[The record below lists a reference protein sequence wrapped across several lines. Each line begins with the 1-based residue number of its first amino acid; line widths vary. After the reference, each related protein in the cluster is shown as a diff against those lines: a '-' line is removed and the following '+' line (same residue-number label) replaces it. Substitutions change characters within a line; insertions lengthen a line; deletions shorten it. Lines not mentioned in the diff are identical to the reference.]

1 MNDNKDKSE
10 KSNEKISES
19 RSGIKSIE
27 ELIQRIVE
35 VQSLPE
41 NVVIEFLEA
50 QGSLRVDNV
59 KKEN

>member
-50 QGSLRVDNV
+50 QGSLKVDNV

>member
-50 QGSLRVDNV
+50 QGSLKVDND

>member
-10 KSNEKISES
+10 KSNEKIAES

-27 ELIQRIVE
+27 ELVQRIVE

-50 QGSLRVDNV
+50 QGSLKVDND

>member
-50 QGSLRVDNV
+50 QGSLKVDNDT
-59 KKEN
+59 KEN